1 MTTNEKPSNPLKQ
14 YYRAPKLYTSLPSAG
29 QYDSTEEKSASG
41 EVAVY
46 AMTSKDELT
55 LRNPDALLNG
65 EAVIQLI
72 KSCVPDIAN
81 ARALPVCDVDI
92 LLIAIRM
99 ATYGEIMETKIRS
112 PHGAK
117 REDEYSVN
125 LNVILENVRPIMPDP
140 NVVLSNGIVC
150 YVRPFTYNTQTKLN
164 LLAYDQ
170 AKAIRNIEAAGGE
183 GSNPELS
190 QFKTMFVKL
199 ADQNTDSMVESVIK
213 ITTPDGDTVLD
224 KAQIKEFLLNLDAVS
239 IKKIDNK
246 IIELNQSS
254 STVKQKFI
262 CKETNEE
269 FESEVR
275 LDPADFFVAS

>member
-65 EAVIQLI
+65 EAVIQLV

-81 ARALPVCDVDI
+81 ARALPVCDIDI

-117 REDEYSVN
+117 REDDYSVN

-140 NVVLSNGIVC
+140 NVVLDNGIVC

-170 AKAIRNIEAAGGE
+170 AKAIRNIEDAGGE
-183 GSNPELS
+183 GANPELS

-199 ADQNTDSMVESVIK
+199 ADQNTNSMVDSVVK
-213 ITTPDGDTVLD
+213 ITTPDGDAVVD
-224 KAQIKEFLLNLDAVS
+224 KEQIKDFLINLDAVS
-239 IKKIDNK
+239 IKNIDTK
-246 IIELNQSS
+246 IIDLNQSS